1 MKTYDVVG
9 YTADADVYCPL
20 CASTIYGDGISGE
33 NGIKDHEGNLVAP
46 VFAEAEFDYPVS
58 CGKCHVFI
66 DTNLTNIGIMCA
78 YDMIEESLEK
88 ESVTDFLMEVS
99 DSLLWMNLSNNQ
111 TVHKLRMDM
120 VLAYVDMASKQRAI

>member
-1 MKTYDVVG
+1 MKPYDVVG

-20 CASTIYGDGISGE
+20 CATTIYGEGILGE

-46 VFAEAEFDYPVS
+46 VFAEAEFDYPAS
-58 CGKCHVFI
+58 CGKCHEFI
-66 DTNLTNIGIMCA
+66 NTNLTSVGIMCA

-99 DSLLWMNLSNNQ
+99 DSLLWMNLSNSPA
-111 TVHKLRMDM
+111 VHRIRMSM
-120 VLAYVDMASKQRAI
+120 VLEYIDMASKQRAL